1 MAQLVRTFRRL
12 GLTQNNIYETTRV
25 TAVSENHIL
34 NSESLMRY
42 IRYVSKCLAF
52 SKALQDKAF
61 SYNSKKLLY
70 NLRNVGW
77 YRRLSKDY
85 ERLTEMSE
93 AAIYAVMTRIMLR
106 RLTA

>member
-1 MAQLVRTFRRL
+1 MEQTLIRTFRRL

-52 SKALQDKAF
+52 SKALQNKAF

-70 NLRNVGW
+70 NLRNVG
-77 YRRLSKDY
+77 YTFANSH
-85 ERLTEMSE
+85 S
-93 AAIYAVMTRIMLR
+93 
-106 RLTA
+106 